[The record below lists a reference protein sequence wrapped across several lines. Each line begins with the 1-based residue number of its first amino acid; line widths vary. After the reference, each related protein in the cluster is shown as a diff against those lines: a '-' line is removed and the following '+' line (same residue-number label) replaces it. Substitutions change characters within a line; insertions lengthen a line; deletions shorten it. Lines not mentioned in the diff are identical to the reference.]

1 MIFLYFAN
9 SGTSTGCAATDPDPM
24 NWVALAEA
32 GAARATS
39 APTATAK
46 VFFLISFEFLSR
58 FVE

>member
-1 MIFLYFAN
+1 
-9 SGTSTGCAATDPDPM
+9 M

-39 APTATAK
+39 AATATAN

-58 FVE
+58 FLLSEPIN